1 MSLSCSFNLS
11 RMDLPVSPAVY
22 TVGRDLFQ
30 LRFSFF
36 HGRCLCLGYTS
47 AAFSAGRIVIVS
59 CCFRFLKAF
68 CISFVMLG
76 LGGLA
81 C

>member
-1 MSLSCSFNLS
+1 MIDYVVRHALIVVQINYVCQTSVEVLLLF
-11 RMDLPVSPAVY
+11 Y
-22 TVGRDLFQ
+22 TFC
-30 LRFSFF
+30 
-36 HGRCLCLGYTS
+36 HGKCLCLGYTS